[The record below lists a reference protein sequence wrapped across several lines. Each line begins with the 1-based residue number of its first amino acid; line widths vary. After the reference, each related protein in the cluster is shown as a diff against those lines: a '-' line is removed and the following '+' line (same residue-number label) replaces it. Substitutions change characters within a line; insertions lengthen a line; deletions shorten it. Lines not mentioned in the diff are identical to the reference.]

1 MKYDDFI
8 VGETFKTKSLH
19 ITEEEI
25 IQFATTF
32 DPQYMHIDK
41 EKAEQSRFKG
51 IIASGMHTLSIS
63 FKLWVEEGK
72 YGEEVVA
79 GTQMN
84 NVKFIKPV
92 YPGNTLYVIAE
103 ITNKKSI
110 KKNGLVTVSLST
122 YNENEEIVFKG
133 EVTDLLIIHNKTVKQ
148 PSLRIASL
156 FCYSSI
162 SYFYYRSHIAHH
174 TLYLRFWHCS

>member
-8 VGETFKTKSLH
+8 VGETFKTNSLH

-110 KKNGLVTVSLST
+110 KKENGLVTVSLST
-122 YNENEEIVFKG
+122 YNENEEIVFQG
-133 EVTDLLIIHNKTVKQ
+133 EVTALINN
-148 PSLRIASL
+148 S
-156 FCYSSI
+156 
-162 SYFYYRSHIAHH
+162 
-174 TLYLRFWHCS
+174 

>member
-8 VGETFKTKSLH
+8 VGDTFKTKTL
-19 ITEEEI
+19 
-25 IQFATTF
+25 QFATTF

-41 EKAEQSRFKG
+41 EKAQQSRFEG
-51 IIASGMHTLSIS
+51 IIASGMHTLSMS

-92 YPGNTLYVIAE
+92 YPENTLYVIAE

-110 KKNGLVTVSLST
+110 KKENGLVTVSL
-122 YNENEEIVFKG
+122 KG
-133 EVTDLLIIHNKTVKQ
+133 EVTALINN
-148 PSLRIASL
+148 
-156 FCYSSI
+156 
-162 SYFYYRSHIAHH
+162 
-174 TLYLRFWHCS
+174 

>member
-1 MKYDDFI
+1 
-8 VGETFKTKSLH
+8 
-19 ITEEEI
+19 
-25 IQFATTF
+25 
-32 DPQYMHIDK
+32 
-41 EKAEQSRFKG
+41 
-51 IIASGMHTLSIS
+51 MHTLSIS

-110 KKNGLVTVSLST
+110 KKKMDSLQCHFQHTMKMKKLYLRRS
-122 YNENEEIVFKG
+122 NK
-133 EVTDLLIIHNKTVKQ
+133 DLLIIHNKTVKQ

>member
-110 KKNGLVTVSLST
+110 KKENGLVTVSLST

-133 EVTDLLIIHNKTVKQ
+133 EVTASNHRYGLLHCFVIH
-148 PSLRIASL
+148 LYRI
-156 FCYSSI
+156 
-162 SYFYYRSHIAHH
+162 FYYRSHIAHH

>member
-8 VGETFKTKSLH
+8 VGETFKTKAFILQKKKLSNL
-19 ITEEEI
+19 
-25 IQFATTF
+25 QQLLM
-32 DPQYMHIDK
+32 QYMHIDK

-110 KKNGLVTVSLST
+110 KRKWTRYSVTF
-122 YNENEEIVFKG
+122 NI
-133 EVTDLLIIHNKTVKQ
+133 Q
-148 PSLRIASL
+148 
-156 FCYSSI
+156 
-162 SYFYYRSHIAHH
+162 
-174 TLYLRFWHCS
+174 